1 MEEITTTN
9 DNVLLPIAAT
19 PVEMRRDAARFP
31 RIGTMNRKD
40 AIDQMVA
47 VVRDAC
53 VYFGTKKEASDIA
66 STATVLVDEMR
77 MDNNFGLKYIS
88 FAEIRRAVRNA
99 CLFSE
104 MYGVSVRSLYRA
116 VADYARGEGTQAT
129 REAQTA
135 GRTFST
141 PQVAIDAA
149 AAALVKQHTN
159 R

>member
-1 MEEITTTN
+1 MEEITTTS

-19 PVEMRRDAARFP
+19 PVEMRRDAIRFP
-31 RIGTMNRKD
+31 RIGTMDRKD
-40 AIDQMVA
+40 AIEQMVA

-66 STATVLVDEMR
+66 STAAVLVDEMR
-77 MDNNFGLKYIS
+77 TDSHFGLKYIS

-104 MYGVSVRSLYRA
+104 MYGVSVRTIYRA
-116 VADYARGEGTQAT
+116 IVEYAKGEGTQAA
-129 REAQTA
+129 REAQTS
-135 GRTFST
+135 GRAFSA
-141 PQVAIDAA
+141 PQIAIDAA
-149 AAALVKQHTN
+149 AAALIKNN

>member
-1 MEEITTTN
+1 MEEITTNN

-31 RIGTMNRKD
+31 RIGTMDRRD
-40 AIDQMVA
+40 AIEQMVA

-53 VYFGTKKEASDIA
+53 VYFGAKKEATDIA

-77 MDNNFGLKYIS
+77 IDDHYGLKYIS

-99 CLFSE
+99 CLFSD
-104 MYGVSVRSLYRA
+104 MYGVSVRTLYRA
-116 VADYARGEGTQAT
+116 IADYAKGEGTQAA
-129 REAQTA
+129 RVVAMNGGEKTA
-135 GRTFST
+135 

>member
-1 MEEITTTN
+1 MEQITTTS

-19 PVEMRRDAARFP
+19 PVEMRRDPVRYP
-31 RIGTMNRKD
+31 RIGTMDRKE
-40 AIDQMVA
+40 AIEQMVA

-66 STATVLVDEMR
+66 STAVVLVDEMR
-77 MDNNFGLKYIS
+77 TDAQFGLRYIS
-88 FAEIRRAVRNA
+88 FAEIRRAVRKA

-104 MYGVSVRSLYRA
+104 MYGVSVRTIYRA
-116 VADYARGEGTQAT
+116 IVEYAKGEGTQAT

-135 GRTFST
+135 ARPSA
-141 PQVAIDAA
+141 PQTAINAA
-149 AAALVKQHTN
+149 AAALIKNN

>member
-1 MEEITTTN
+1 MEEITTNN

-19 PVEMRRDAARFP
+19 SVEMRRDAARFP
-31 RIGTMNRKD
+31 RIGTMDRRD
-40 AIDQMVA
+40 AIEQMVA

-53 VYFGTKKEASDIA
+53 VYFGAKKEATDIA

-77 MDNNFGLKYIS
+77 IDNHYGLKYIS

-99 CLFSE
+99 CLFSD
-104 MYGVSVRSLYRA
+104 MYGVSVRTLYRA
-116 VADYARGEGTQAT
+116 ITEYAKGEGTQAA
-129 REAQTA
+129 REVATTA
-135 GRTFST
+135 RQSA